1 MRAGIVVNV
10 TREDRRQPE
19 TIWVGGPNVWL
30 TVAGQKPRGQLLRK
44 SKRLSRSIIS
54 SERNDR
60 KMVKMKKK
68 GKTGPRHI
76 PAAPLHG
83 DWQERLRRRT
93 EQREF
98 IRTACENPRGNCC
111 INVKKL
117 LSIRRHDPRR
127 TQKGLKSRNAAVSLA
142 RRACY
147 LLAHDGTGGVASTS
161 PDESLA
167 RKEGAGY
174 RCRLRNWAFD
184 RAGARP
190 RGCRSISC
198 RYR

>member
-1 MRAGIVVNV
+1 MRAGIVASV
-10 TREDRRQPE
+10 TREDPRQPE
-19 TIWVGGPNVWL
+19 TIWVGPNNVWL

-117 LSIRRHDPRR
+117 LSIRRRPHTTRTGLRR
-127 TQKGLKSRNAAVSLA
+127 
-142 RRACY
+142 
-147 LLAHDGTGGVASTS
+147 D
-161 PDESLA
+161 
-167 RKEGAGY
+167 
-174 RCRLRNWAFD
+174 
-184 RAGARP
+184 
-190 RGCRSISC
+190 
-198 RYR
+198 

>member
-1 MRAGIVVNV
+1 MDSRF
-10 TREDRRQPE
+10 Q
-19 TIWVGGPNVWL
+19 
-30 TVAGQKPRGQLLRK
+30 
-44 SKRLSRSIIS
+44 RLSRSIIS

-117 LSIRRHDPRR
+117 LSIRRHDPHR
-127 TQKGLKSRNAAVSLA
+127 TTPYGPRFLEKKSAV
-142 RRACY
+142 C
-147 LLAHDGTGGVASTS
+147 V
-161 PDESLA
+161 
-167 RKEGAGY
+167 
-174 RCRLRNWAFD
+174 
-184 RAGARP
+184 
-190 RGCRSISC
+190 
-198 RYR
+198 